1 MNSLCGLL
9 RYIFIAFEKIIWSR
23 IVMYKYRLHSALL
36 CVLFFNARFLNH
48 SLCLFFL
55 IMSHDNDH

>member
-36 CVLFFNARFLNH
+36 CVLFFNARFLNP
-48 SLCLFFL
+48 SLCLAVFF
-55 IMSHDNDH
+55 